1 MSSKKSVAQIIVD
14 VLAQAG
20 VKHCYG
26 IVGDTLNQITSA
38 IKKSDDIEWV
48 HVRHEEVGAFAAG
61 AEAYLTDQIT
71 ACAGSCGPGSLH
83 FINGIY
89 EAQRNKVP
97 LILLASQLVT
107 SQQGT
112 DFPQEVD
119 FEAVYKNCSVFCQQI
134 TDPTQARR
142 ITTAAVQTAINQRGV
157 AVLVIP
163 YNISLTKV
171 EDNRGHKIYHPK
183 PIIRPSDDE
192 LAKISEILNK
202 NSRVTIF
209 AGHGVSDAH
218 DELVAL
224 ANKLKSPIVHTS
236 RAKDFVEYD
245 NPYNV
250 GMTGMFGMESGT
262 TAIKECDVLLMLG
275 VDFAWS
281 QFYPDNAII
290 IQVDID
296 ATHLGHRHSVEVG
309 VVGAS
314 KPTLA
319 DLLPLIDEKT
329 DTTFLDK
336 CRELHTKAIDK
347 LNKKAIPSKTVI
359 HPQYLTELIDKYAN
373 DDAVLCADVGSAMVW
388 ACRHFSTNG
397 KRRTVISLKHGTM
410 ANAMPQALGVK
421 KAFPHRQVITLSGDG
436 GISMLLGDL
445 LTTIQENLPIKVIV
459 LNNSSLNFVEL
470 EQKSEGLVDH
480 YTDLKNPDFAKV
492 ADAMGLYSI
501 RVDNSDLLEAA
512 VQSFLAHP
520 GPALLDVKTSE
531 YELVMPPEI
540 HSSQV
545 MGMALYSVKASLHGK
560 MKDVVNLLIDNFVK
574 K

>member
-1 MSSKKSVAQIIVD
+1 MSSKKTVAQIIVD
-14 VLAQAG
+14 VLSEAG

-26 IVGDTLNQITSA
+26 IVGDTLNYITSS
-38 IKKSDDIEWV
+38 IKKSNIEWV

-89 EAQRNKVP
+89 EAHRNKVP
-97 LILLASQLVT
+97 VILLASQLVT

-119 FEAVYKNCSVFCQQI
+119 FQSIYKNCSVFCQEI
-134 TDPTQARR
+134 NDPTQARQ
-142 ITTAAVQTAINQRGV
+142 ITTAAIQAAINQRGV

-163 YNISLTKV
+163 YNVSLVKV
-171 EDNRGHKIYHPK
+171 EDNSGHKIYHPK
-183 PIIRPSDDE
+183 PVILPSNDE
-192 LAKISEILNK
+192 LNQIAEILNK
-202 NSRVTIF
+202 NQKVAIF
-209 AGHGVSDAH
+209 AGQGACEAH
-218 DELVAL
+218 DELVSFAK
-224 ANKLKSPIVHTS
+224 KLKAPIVHTS
-236 RAKDFVEYD
+236 RGKDFIEYN

-250 GMTGMFGMESGT
+250 GMTGMFGVESGT
-262 TAIKECDVLLMLG
+262 TAIKECDVLFMLG
-275 VDFAWS
+275 ADFAWS
-281 QFYPDNAII
+281 QFYPDKATI

-296 ATHLGHRHSVEVG
+296 ATHLGRRHPVGVG
-309 VVGAS
+309 VVGSS

-319 DLLPLIDEKT
+319 ALIPLIDEKQ
-329 DTTFLDK
+329 DTAFLDQ
-336 CRELHTKAIDK
+336 CRELYAKAMNK
-347 LNKKAIPSKTVI
+347 LNKKAIPSQSMI
-359 HPQYLTELIDKYAN
+359 HPQYLTELVDKYATE
-373 DDAVLCADVGSAMVW
+373 DAVLCADVGSAMVW
-388 ACRHFSTNG
+388 ACRHFNTNG

-410 ANAMPQALGVK
+410 ANAMPQALGVQ
-421 KAFPHRQVITLSGDG
+421 KAFPNRQVITLSGDG

-480 YTDLKNPDFAKV
+480 YTDLQNPNFAKV
-492 ADAMGLYSI
+492 AESMGLFAI
-501 RVDNSDLLEAA
+501 RVDSSDLLESAM
-512 VQSFLAHP
+512 QSFLSHP
-520 GPALLDVKTSE
+520 GPALLDVKTSSN
-531 YELVMPPEI
+531 ELVMPPAI
-540 HSSQV
+540 QASQV

-560 MKDVVNLLIDNFVK
+560 MGDVVNLLVDNFIK

>member
-14 VLAQAG
+14 VLSEAG

-26 IVGDTLNQITSA
+26 IVGDTLNHITSS
-38 IKKSDDIEWV
+38 IKKSNIEWV

-89 EAQRNKVP
+89 EAHRNKVP
-97 LILLASQLVT
+97 VVLLASQLVT

-119 FEAVYKNCSVFCQQI
+119 FESIYKNCSVFCQQI
-134 TDPTQARR
+134 NDPTQARQ
-142 ITTAAVQTAINQRGV
+142 ITTAAVQAAINQRGV

-163 YNISLTKV
+163 YNISLIKV
-171 EDNRGHKIYHPK
+171 EDNSRHKIYHPK
-183 PIIRPSDDE
+183 PIIRPSNEE
-192 LAKISEILNK
+192 LNQIAEILNNNHK
-202 NSRVTIF
+202 IAIF
-209 AGHGVSDAH
+209 AGQGVCEAH
-218 DELVAL
+218 DELIAF
-224 ANKLKSPIVHTS
+224 AEKLKSPIVHTS
-236 RAKDFVEYD
+236 RGKDFVEYD

-262 TAIKECDVLLMLG
+262 TAIKECDVLIMLG
-275 VDFAWS
+275 ADFAWS
-281 QFYPDNAII
+281 QFYPDKAII

-296 ATHLGHRHSVEVG
+296 ATHLGRRHPVNVG
-309 VVGAS
+309 VVGSS

-319 DLLPLIDEKT
+319 ALIPLVNEKQ
-329 DTTFLDK
+329 DTKFLEK
-336 CRELHTKAIDK
+336 CRQLYIKAMDK
-347 LNKKAIPSKTVI
+347 LNKKAVPSQTMI
-359 HPQYLTELIDKYAN
+359 HPQYLTELVDKYATQ
-373 DDAVLCADVGSAMVW
+373 DAVLCADVGSAMVW
-388 ACRHFSTNG
+388 ACRHFNTNG

-410 ANAMPQALGVK
+410 ANAMPQALGVQ
-421 KAFPHRQVITLSGDG
+421 KAFPNRQVITLSGDG

-445 LTTIQENLPIKVIV
+445 LTTIQENLPIKIIV

-480 YTDLKNPDFAKV
+480 YTDLQNPNFAKV
-492 ADAMGLYSI
+492 AESMGLFAI
-501 RVDNSDLLEAA
+501 RVDNSDFLDEAM
-512 VQSFLAHP
+512 QSFLSHQ
-520 GPALLDVKTSE
+520 GPALLDVKTSSN
-531 YELVMPPEI
+531 ELVMPPEI
-540 HSSQV
+540 QASQV
-545 MGMALYSVKASLHGK
+545 MGMALYSVKASLQGK
-560 MKDVVNLLIDNFVK
+560 MGDVVNLLVDNFIK

>member
-14 VLAQAG
+14 VLSEAG

-26 IVGDTLNQITSA
+26 IVGDTLNHITSS
-38 IKKSDDIEWV
+38 IKKSNIEWV

-89 EAQRNKVP
+89 EAHRNKVP
-97 LILLASQLVT
+97 VVLLASQLVT

-119 FEAVYKNCSVFCQQI
+119 FESIYKNCSVFCQQI
-134 TDPTQARR
+134 NDPTQARQ
-142 ITTAAVQTAINQRGV
+142 ITTAAVQAAINQRGV

-163 YNISLTKV
+163 YNISLIKV
-171 EDNRGHKIYHPK
+171 EDNSRHKIYHPK
-183 PIIRPSDDE
+183 PIIRPSNEE
-192 LAKISEILNK
+192 LNQIAEILNNNHK
-202 NSRVTIF
+202 IAIF
-209 AGHGVSDAH
+209 AGQGVCEAH
-218 DELVAL
+218 DELIAF
-224 ANKLKSPIVHTS
+224 AEKLKSPIVHTS
-236 RAKDFVEYD
+236 RGKDFVEYD

-262 TAIKECDVLLMLG
+262 TAIKECDVLIMLG
-275 VDFAWS
+275 ADFAWS
-281 QFYPDNAII
+281 QFYPDKAII

-296 ATHLGHRHSVEVG
+296 ATHLGRRHPVNVG
-309 VVGAS
+309 VVGSS

-319 DLLPLIDEKT
+319 ALIPLVNEKQ
-329 DTTFLDK
+329 DTKFLEK
-336 CRELHTKAIDK
+336 CRQLYIKAMDK
-347 LNKKAIPSKTVI
+347 LNKKAVPSQTMI
-359 HPQYLTELIDKYAN
+359 HPQYLTELVDKYATQ
-373 DDAVLCADVGSAMVW
+373 DAVLCADVGSAMVW
-388 ACRHFSTNG
+388 ACRHFNTNG

-410 ANAMPQALGVK
+410 ANAMPQALGVQ
-421 KAFPHRQVITLSGDG
+421 KAFPNRQVITLSGDG

-445 LTTIQENLPIKVIV
+445 LTTIQENLPIKIIV

-480 YTDLKNPDFAKV
+480 YTDLQNPNFAKV
-492 ADAMGLYSI
+492 AESMGLFAI
-501 RVDNSDLLEAA
+501 RVDNSDSLDEAM
-512 VQSFLAHP
+512 QLFLSHQ
-520 GPALLDVKTSE
+520 GPALLDVKTSSN
-531 YELVMPPEI
+531 ELVMPPEI
-540 HSSQV
+540 QASQV
-545 MGMALYSVKASLHGK
+545 MGMALYSVKASLQGK
-560 MKDVVNLLIDNFVK
+560 MGDVVNLLVDNFIK